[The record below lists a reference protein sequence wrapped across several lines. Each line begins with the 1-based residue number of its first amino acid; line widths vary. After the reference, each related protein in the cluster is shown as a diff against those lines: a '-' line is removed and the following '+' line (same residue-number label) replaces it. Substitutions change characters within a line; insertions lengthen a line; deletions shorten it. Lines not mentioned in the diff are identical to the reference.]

1 MYIMYFT
8 LLIISFIL
16 FYFVLFN
23 KNYNVSLFS
32 SLTMFLLFTIF
43 KYSYFYLVIPVLLLA
58 ISIIVKFNFK
68 KYITLINF
76 ILLFY
81 VFVSIVEFLAH
92 KFVMH
97 CDKNNFL
104 SKIIEYIPFV
114 NSQYFSTCEKHIQH
128 HLEVE
133 PDMRLNYIE
142 HKESLFMG
150 WNIYLTLFFAFL
162 LCGLLSKLTS
172 NYDISYKYLII
183 ICGAITFIWE
193 YLWNKIHIT
202 MHKTE
207 IDYSIKEGPY
217 DEKLFNLD
225 KIKDILLQNHENHHL
240 QKGDKKGNYNVIV
253 LGADEWFGY
262 YNTKVDNTE
271 YCKTHTNE
279 KICK

>member
-1 MYIMYFT
+1 MYVA

-32 SLTMFLLFTIF
+32 SLTAVLLVTIF
-43 KYSYFYLVIPVLLLA
+43 NYNYFYLVIPILLFV
-58 ISIIVKFNFK
+58 ISMIVKFNFK
-68 KYITLINF
+68 KYFTLINF
-76 ILLFY
+76 VLLLY
-81 VFVSIVEFLAH
+81 IFVSISEFLAH
-92 KFVMH
+92 KMVMH
-97 CDKNNFL
+97 CDNKSFL
-104 SKIIEYIPFV
+104 SKIIEYIPFI
-114 NSQYFSTCEKHIQH
+114 NTQYFLTCEKHIQH

-133 PDMRLNYIE
+133 PDMTLNNVKY
-142 HKESLFMG
+142 KESLFMG
-150 WNIYLTLFFAFL
+150 WNIYFILFLTFL

-172 NYDISYKYLII
+172 TYDISYKYLII
-183 ICGAITFIWE
+183 ICGLITFIWE
-193 YLWNKIHIT
+193 YLWNKLHIT
-202 MHKTE
+202 MHDYD

-225 KIKDILLQNHENHHL
+225 IVKDILLQNHQNHHL

-262 YNTKVDNTE
+262 YNTKIDNSE